1 MINIEDMYND
11 PCAKTDPWCIDAFF
25 DLKLTP
31 SDSAELTLDNSW
43 NTTSVDLTPA
53 VKAAETITHLT
64 LSPEQNPTA
73 LQYNREDYGRK
84 GAENGGVDCISGD
97 RLSRIISMK
106 YLKDVS
112 QTNEPSNGIIY
123 MYDGNLFQPY
133 NLQSFISTTNNIL
146 NQHTQQIDSLQS
158 GLQNLTNIV
167 ANNYTALNNKIDQTR
182 DALQQQITTNAN
194 NIKTNAQNIAANAAA
209 IKTLQTDVSTLKS
222 DVSTLKGDVATLKT
236 QVSALQTSVSSLRTD
251 LTSLQST
258 VSGLQSDYNTF
269 KANTNNRLSTIEST
283 IAKPNWAPADA
294 VIAWG
299 NINNA
304 YNANPTG
311 KGIYTHNPS
320 NNVLG
325 DERFQ

>member
-1 MINIEDMYND
+1 MINIEDMFTD
-11 PCAKTDPWCIDAFF
+11 HCQKIDPWCVDAFF

-31 SDSAELTLDNSW
+31 SNGTELTLDSSW
-43 NTTSVDLTPA
+43 GSTSVDLTPA
-53 VKAAETITHLT
+53 IKAGETITNLLLT
-64 LSPEQNPTA
+64 DTA
-73 LQYNREDYGRK
+73 LQFNREDYGRK

-97 RLSRIISMK
+97 ALSRIISMK

-112 QTNEPSNGIIY
+112 QNNKPSDGTVY
-123 MYDGNLFQPY
+123 MYDGSLFQPY
-133 NLQSFISTTNNIL
+133 NLQSFITTTNNTL
-146 NQHTQQIDSLQS
+146 TQHTQQIDGLQA

-167 ANNYTALNNKIDQTR
+167 QNNYTSLNNKIDQTR
-182 DALQQQITTNAN
+182 DALQSQITTNAN
-194 NIKTNAQNIAANAAA
+194 NIKTNTQNIAANAAA

-236 QVSALQTSVSSLRTD
+236 QVAALQTSVSSLRTD

-269 KANTNNRLSTIEST
+269 KGNTNNRLSTIEST